1 MRPSFALVVVLTL
14 FVLLGCTE
22 GQYPL
27 SLRMADTLTNS
38 NPDSAVVL
46 LGQIEAEMSVA
57 SEPVRRYYQLLRIK
71 ADDKTDRMEVNADS
85 IKELVRY
92 FEDGGDK
99 SLLPT
104 AYYYAGRVY
113 SDLNE
118 APISLDYFQKSLDVM
133 ENEGIDDQKLKSV
146 IYSQMGYLY
155 LFQYIYDEAE
165 RCFRASYEIG
175 VEINDTASILWG
187 LRDLGTTYQWQERY
201 QEGMDCLERAKLISD
216 KTNDVK
222 MQLGISRAIAYLL
235 DSKKEHGLARQ
246 YMQEPMQNIQMLD
259 SGVVLTTMASI
270 YYNNH
275 EIDSFIKCAKQLEHV
290 GDAFSKEY
298 VYNKLTDI
306 YLKEKKIEKAGEYY
320 NKYVLFKDSTSGIT
334 KSSELQK
341 VHSLYKLHKEEA
353 KNAELKRDKQIEA
366 FIIVGILL
374 SFICLGMFSV
384 FFYRNRQIKAHDRI
398 SKIRMV
404 QREIKRRSEA
414 TIEENKQKIAD
425 LENQIAALH
434 DGHQQTLL
442 QLESYKNRLLA
453 QNVIA
458 EVEKDEY
465 DRAKKTI
472 RNSDIYKLI
481 VKKADAQLCLKDVDW
496 IQIETVV
503 NENYPDFKTRL
514 YLFRQLTSYEFHIC
528 LLLKMGIDLY
538 QIAILTAHSK
548 SSVTQ
553 TRKRLYKKFFGE
565 SGTGEQWDDFIH
577 SL

>member
-1 MRPSFALVVVLTL
+1 MLFFCIFVPMRPSFALVVVLAL
-14 FVLLGCTE
+14 FVLLGCT
-22 GQYPL
+22 GSQYPL
-27 SLRMADTLTNS
+27 SLRIADTLTNS

-57 SEPVRRYYQLLRIK
+57 SEPMRRYYQLLRIK
-71 ADDKTDRMEVNADS
+71 ADDKTDRMEVSADS
-85 IKELVRY
+85 VKELVHY
-92 FEDGGDK
+92 FEDRGDK

-118 APISLDYFQKSLDVM
+118 APISLNYFQKSLDAM
-133 ENEGIDDQKLKSV
+133 ENENIDDQKLKSV

-275 EIDSFIKCAKQLEHV
+275 EIDSFIKCAKQLELV

-320 NKYVLFKDSTSGIT
+320 NKYLLFKDSTSGIIKT
-334 KSSELQK
+334 GELQK

-353 KNAELKRDKQIEA
+353 KNAELKIHRLVLSIGFLVSAIGLIVVLLYLYLSRRSSIERLKR
-366 FIIVGILL
+366 FKML
-374 SFICLGMFSV
+374 
-384 FFYRNRQIKAHDRI
+384 
-398 SKIRMV
+398 
-404 QREIKRRSEA
+404 QREINLQNA
-414 TIEENKQKIAD
+414 PENKEI
-425 LENQIAALH
+425 
-434 DGHQQTLL
+434 
-442 QLESYKNRLLA
+442 
-453 QNVIA
+453 
-458 EVEKDEY
+458 KDSEH
-465 DRAKKTI
+465 
-472 RNSDIYKLI
+472 
-481 VKKADAQLCLKDVDW
+481 VKKSIKSSPVYGCLLERVKSFSKLNSQEWKD
-496 IQIETVV
+496 IEAVI
-503 NENYPDFKTRL
+503 NANYPDFKERL
-514 YLFRQLTSYEFHIC
+514 YDVYDLSSYEYQLC
-528 LLLKMGIDLY
+528 LLIKMDVPPRSM
-538 QIAILTAHSK
+538 AILTSHTVSAVS
-548 SSVTQ
+548 Q
-553 TRKRLYKKFFGE
+553 ARKRLYKKFFRE
-565 SGTGEQWDDFIH
+565 EGTGEQWDEFIR

>member
-14 FVLLGCTE
+14 FVLLGCT
-22 GQYPL
+22 GSQYPL

-71 ADDKTDRMEVNADS
+71 ADDKTDRMDVSADS
-85 IKELVRY
+85 VKELVHY
-92 FEDGGDK
+92 FEDRGDK

-118 APISLDYFQKSLDVM
+118 APISLDYFQKSLDAM

-334 KSSELQK
+334 KTSELQK

-353 KNAELKRDKQIEA
+353 KNAELKIHRLVLSIGFLISAIGLTGVLLYLYLSRRSSIERLKR
-366 FIIVGILL
+366 FKML
-374 SFICLGMFSV
+374 
-384 FFYRNRQIKAHDRI
+384 
-398 SKIRMV
+398 
-404 QREIKRRSEA
+404 QREINLQNA
-414 TIEENKQKIAD
+414 PENKEI
-425 LENQIAALH
+425 
-434 DGHQQTLL
+434 
-442 QLESYKNRLLA
+442 
-453 QNVIA
+453 
-458 EVEKDEY
+458 KDSEH
-465 DRAKKTI
+465 
-472 RNSDIYKLI
+472 
-481 VKKADAQLCLKDVDW
+481 VKKSIKSSPVYGCLLERVKSFSKLNSQEWKD
-496 IQIETVV
+496 IEAVI
-503 NENYPDFKTRL
+503 NANYPDFKERL
-514 YLFRQLTSYEFHIC
+514 YDVYDLSSYEYQLC
-528 LLLKMGIDLY
+528 LLIKMDVSPRSM
-538 QIAILTAHSK
+538 AILTSHTVSAVS
-548 SSVTQ
+548 Q
-553 TRKRLYKKFFGE
+553 ARKRLYKKYFRE
-565 SGTGEQWDDFIH
+565 EGTGEQWDEFIR

>member
-1 MRPSFALVVVLTL
+1 MYLLFFFRIFAPMKKLFAFAVVLI
-14 FVLLGCTE
+14 LLGCSRN
-22 GQYPL
+22 QYPS

-85 IKELVRY
+85 IKELVCY

-118 APISLDYFQKSLDVM
+118 APISLDYFQKSLDAM

-187 LRDLGTTYQWQERY
+187 LRDLGTTYQWQKRY

-334 KSSELQK
+334 KTSELQK

-353 KNAELKRDKQIEA
+353 KNAELKIHRLVLSIGFLVSAIGLMGVLLYLYLSRRSSIERLKR
-366 FIIVGILL
+366 FKML
-374 SFICLGMFSV
+374 
-384 FFYRNRQIKAHDRI
+384 
-398 SKIRMV
+398 
-404 QREIKRRSEA
+404 QREINLQNA
-414 TIEENKQKIAD
+414 PENKEI
-425 LENQIAALH
+425 
-434 DGHQQTLL
+434 
-442 QLESYKNRLLA
+442 
-453 QNVIA
+453 
-458 EVEKDEY
+458 KDSEH
-465 DRAKKTI
+465 
-472 RNSDIYKLI
+472 
-481 VKKADAQLCLKDVDW
+481 VKKSIKSSPVYGCLLERVKSFSKLNSQEWKD
-496 IQIETVV
+496 IEAVI
-503 NENYPDFKTRL
+503 NANYPDFKERL
-514 YLFRQLTSYEFHIC
+514 YDVYDLSSYEYQLC
-528 LLLKMGIDLY
+528 LLIKMDVSPRS
-538 QIAILTAHSK
+538 IAILTSHTVSAVS
-548 SSVTQ
+548 Q
-553 TRKRLYKKFFGE
+553 ARKRLYKKYFRKE
-565 SGTGEQWDDFIH
+565 GTGEQWDEFIR